1 MSSVPQ
7 QPPTLDGDRP
17 DVGTGAD
24 TAGTSRPTDVRV
36 RGIYGIGRLTR
47 RGRRIVLALLGF
59 LIASLVVPAATK
71 QWSDR
76 SGELALK
83 KELVSQINTTVTK
96 AVAVTDCTT
105 RLQSCFPEGRA
116 LKNMNASQDAK
127 IEADVAYG
135 KTLFEARVDW
145 YAGNASITSVLDA
158 YFAGTNAGHEWA
170 QHAGAVSAFLRLST
184 DECGKDRDK
193 DTGYLQRY
201 LPETNA
207 NVWTLL
213 QTNIGPDC
221 QTTSEEFEDGYQL
234 LAHDL
239 LAQTPRVT
247 RAVINANTDGYSS
260 GVGDFFRDLWPL

>member
-1 MSSVPQ
+1 MSSAPQ
-7 QPPTLDGDRP
+7 QPPALDGDRS

-24 TAGTSRPTDVRV
+24 TAGTSMPIDVRV
-36 RGIYGIGRLTR
+36 RRIPGISRLTR
-47 RGRRIVLALLGF
+47 RGRRTVLALLGF

-96 AVAVTDCTT
+96 AVTVIDCTT
-105 RLQSCFPEGRA
+105 RLQSCFPEGRV
-116 LKNMNASQDAK
+116 LKNTNASQGAK

-135 KTLFEARVDW
+135 KALFEARTDW
-145 YAGNASITSVLDA
+145 KTGNALITSVLDA
-158 YFAGTNAGHEWA
+158 YFAGTNAVHEWA
-170 QHAGAVSAFLRLST
+170 QHADAVSAFLDLST
-184 DECGKDRDK
+184 AECGKDRDE

-201 LPETNA
+201 LPETNT

-213 QTNIGPDC
+213 KTNIGTDC
-221 QTTSEEFEDGYQL
+221 QTTSEEFEAGYSL

-247 RAVINANTDGYSS
+247 RAVINANADGYSS
-260 GVGDFFRDLWPL
+260 GVGDFLRDLWPF